1 MAAAKSCSVCFDA
14 PGSEDRSRNLSHVER
29 SDLFLGGALNLCARE
44 RGVEP
49 IVACH
54 KCGLRFHRGED
65 DFEPRLSTTLIHA
78 DCYNVRKTSAPIQCT
93 KCDGEVWKRRVTMS
107 CKFCPL
113 KDGAFKPVFQTNGAP
128 NSGLH
133 WRNDLSVGWRKK
145 KTIRWARLCER
156 KCVRAFSSTSYP
168 PTEYAHIACAKALL
182 SRGVHFDRALDGIVL
197 PLGDAAPRMGEAVRL
212 CSRDCLEYVCSEL
225 IDVRTGTLGSDLTRA
240 LSHSLA

>member
-145 KTIRWARLCER
+145 KQSDGLGFVKENVCVLSPPLLTLQQNMRTSHAPRHYSHAGYTLTAHSTVSCCLSAMPRRAWARRCGSAP
-156 KCVRAFSSTSYP
+156 V
-168 PTEYAHIACAKALL
+168 
-182 SRGVHFDRALDGIVL
+182 IVWNTFVL
-197 PLGDAAPRMGEAVRL
+197 N
-212 CSRDCLEYVCSEL
+212 
-225 IDVRTGTLGSDLTRA
+225 
-240 LSHSLA
+240 